1 MRGEWERAEQQ
12 RGCVDALTEDMLMQ
26 TSGAVALTLLTV
38 LYWCV
43 CVVVCWACGDDHDDG
58 NVIMATGDTVA
69 DGCVA
74 CCRTTRWL
82 GGRRE

>member
-12 RGCVDALTEDMLMQ
+12 RGCVDALTEHMLMQ

-43 CVVVCWACGDDHDDG
+43 CVCLCVGHAVM
-58 NVIMATGDTVA
+58 IMMMAT
-69 DGCVA
+69 
-74 CCRTTRWL
+74 
-82 GGRRE
+82 